1 MSKHDPPTQ
10 TRRTLST
17 HTVVRRSVDKLQA
30 NLLQVSPRGVNLE
43 GNTTGER
50 PLESTGNTSLDHD
63 KVLVDETVMRPSSER
78 VDGLVGHV
86 VLGGTRLGIGTVTD
100 SVNLLVLFGTVVV
113 TVLTGTRDRVH
124 DVGRVPSSDTSDLS
138 ETSVGLSIER

>member
-1 MSKHDPPTQ
+1 M
-10 TRRTLST
+10 
-17 HTVVRRSVDKLQA
+17 
-30 NLLQVSPRGVNLE
+30 NLE
-43 GNTTGER
+43 GNTKGER

-63 KVLVDETVMRPSSER
+63 KVLVDEPVVGPSSER

-86 VLGGTRLGIGTVTD
+86 VIGRTRLGVGTVTD
-100 SVNLLVLFGTVVV
+100 SVNLLVLLGTVVV

-138 ETSVGLSIER
+138 ETSVGLPGDVEKRRRGEEGRD